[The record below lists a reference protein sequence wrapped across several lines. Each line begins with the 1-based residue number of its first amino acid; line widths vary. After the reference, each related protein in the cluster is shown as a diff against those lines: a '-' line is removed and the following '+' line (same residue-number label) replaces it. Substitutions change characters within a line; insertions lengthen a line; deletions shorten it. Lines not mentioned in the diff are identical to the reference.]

1 MRVVLITYRALQPL
15 MEEYMHRHKKY
26 FKLPVTLVAESDYS
40 NGNYKHIK
48 PPYGDPIENGDFGNS
63 LRWALEKVKDK
74 HVIIMLA
81 DYFITGMVNVK
92 TIRKIAEYMTLKGD
106 ILRCDIGT
114 NRGFG
119 SIPEIDVY
127 KGVSIREE
135 KHFLATSLCPGIWDR
150 KKLLAIM
157 KGATAWDVELET
169 NREFVTTGWRSI
181 GTYPEP
187 VDYEN
192 VIRGRNVDEFINM
205 KYFLIKKG

>member
-1 MRVVLITYRALQPL
+1 M
-15 MEEYMHRHKKY
+15 
-26 FKLPVTLVAESDYS
+26 
-40 NGNYKHIK
+40 
-48 PPYGDPIENGDFGNS
+48 
-63 LRWALEKVKDK
+63 EKVRDK
-74 HVIIMLA
+74 YVIIMLI
-81 DYFITGMVNVK
+81 DYFITRKVDASILK
-92 TIRKIAEYMTLKGD
+92 KIAEYMTLKGD

-135 KHFLATSLCPGIWDR
+135 KNFLATSLCPGIWDR

-169 NREFVTTGWRSI
+169 NREFVNSGWRSI

-192 VIRGRNVDEFINM
+192 VIRGGNVDEFINM
-205 KYFLIKKG
+205 KYFLIKKK